1 MKKLLLIILATLSI
15 NAIAQTN
22 IDLSVNDKQVPKGQ
36 AISISRN
43 GNVGIGIEY
52 PDYKLD
58 VNGDARLSGSLLL
71 GNWQLN
77 NNLWPGS
84 GGFTFK
90 GGDVTFG
97 INSVAGQASLLIDG
111 AFIQSEAGKT
121 NTYAGISS
129 FNNSVNFPGTGI
141 WNTSGN
147 VGIGTQTPTH
157 KLDVNGDAQISGNL
171 LLGNWQLNN
180 SSWPGTGGFTY
191 KGGDITFGLHSTTG
205 QASLQINGAFIQSET
220 GKTNTYA
227 GASTFNNTVSF
238 PGAGIWNTSGN
249 VGIGTRNPQ
258 SPLHIKASTEYGS
271 IRVSPSSDNAQS
283 SIGFFADT
291 NGTANSSAWIMGN
304 SVWGN
309 TGMFIIGN
317 QTAGGP
323 VIAAQS
329 NGNVGIGVIKPTAV
343 LHIKAGTSGTAP
355 LKLSVGTN
363 LTTPEAGAME
373 YDGSHLYFTSTNGG
387 KRSQLDQQNNLLT
400 SSQVAN
406 ALGYTP
412 LAGNQ
417 SITVSGDATGSG
429 ATAIALTL
437 ANSGATPGTY
447 NNVTVDTK
455 GRVVSG
461 NNASYLT
468 INNGNI
474 EVAQT
479 AKVGTLNCVGDAKI
493 GGALNLTGDIEVGEK
508 VSAKEVTTNIL
519 NVTGDAFANKYIV
532 LKGTSNQ
539 FLKADGSL
547 DNSQYLTGINSAM
560 VASALGY
567 TPLAGNQTVTV
578 SGDATGSGA
587 TAIALTL
594 ANSGATP
601 GTYNN
606 VTVDTKGRV
615 VAGNNASY
623 LTINDGNIEV
633 AQTAKVGTLN
643 CVGDAKIGG
652 ALNLTGDIEV
662 GEKVNAKEVSTNI
675 LNVTGNAFANKYI
688 VLKGTSNQF
697 LKADGSLDNS
707 QYLTGIN
714 STLVASALGYTPLA
728 GNQTVTV
735 SGDATGSGTT
745 AISLNLANSGVAAGT
760 YNNVTVDTKGRVLTG
775 SNTNYLTGITTE
787 QVQGALGYSPLAG
800 NQTVTVSGDATGS
813 GATAISLTLANSG
826 VAAGTYNNVTVDTK
840 GRVLTGSN
848 TNYLTGITPE
858 QVQGALGYT
867 PYNSTNP
874 SGYITLSNLSGYL
887 PTTGGTITGSFLVQ
901 GNVGIGTANPDQRL
915 TVKGKIH
922 AEEVIIDLAVPADY
936 VFKPDYKLM
945 PLRLVEQF
953 VKTNS
958 HLPEIPSA
966 SEITK
971 NGLSMGEMQN
981 KLLQKVEEL
990 TLYLIEQQKHID
1002 VQNEEIKQLKKIVY
1016 NK

>member
-1 MKKLLLIILATLSI
+1 MKNLLLIILATLSI
-15 NAIAQTN
+15 NAIAQKN
-22 IDLSVNDKQVPKGQ
+22 IDQSVNDKQVPKGQ

-52 PDYKLD
+52 PAYKLD
-58 VNGDARLSGSLLL
+58 VNGDARFSGSLLL

-97 INSVAGQASLLIDG
+97 FNSVAGQASLLIDG

-121 NTYAGISS
+121 NSYAGISS
-129 FNNSVNFPGTGI
+129 FNNSVNFPGIGI

-205 QASLQINGAFIQSET
+205 QASLQINGAFIQSEI

-249 VGIGTRNPQ
+249 VGIGTMNPQ

-309 TGMFIIGN
+309 TGMFVIGN

-323 VIAAQS
+323 VIAAQ
-329 NGNVGIGVIKPTAV
+329 NDGNVGIGVIKPTAM

-387 KRSQLDQQNNLLT
+387 KRSQLDQQNDLLT

-406 ALGYTP
+406 ALGYVP

-417 SITVSGDATGSG
+417 VITVSGDATGSG

-437 ANSGATPGTY
+437 ANSGVASGTY

-468 INNGNI
+468 INDGNI

-508 VSAKEVTTNIL
+508 VSAKEVSTNIL
-519 NVTGDAFANKYIV
+519 NVTGDAIANKYIV

-578 SGDATGSGA
+578 SGDATGSG
-587 TAIALTL
+587 
-594 ANSGATP
+594 
-601 GTYNN
+601 
-606 VTVDTKGRV
+606 
-615 VAGNNASY
+615 
-623 LTINDGNIEV
+623 
-633 AQTAKVGTLN
+633 
-643 CVGDAKIGG
+643 
-652 ALNLTGDIEV
+652 
-662 GEKVNAKEVSTNI
+662 
-675 LNVTGNAFANKYI
+675 
-688 VLKGTSNQF
+688 
-697 LKADGSLDNS
+697 
-707 QYLTGIN
+707 
-714 STLVASALGYTPLA
+714 
-728 GNQTVTV
+728 
-735 SGDATGSGTT
+735 TT
-745 AISLNLANSGVAAGT
+745 AISLNLANSGVTAGT

-800 NQTVTVSGDATGS
+800 NQTVTVSGDVTGS

-826 VAAGTYNNVTVDTK
+826 VAAGTYNNVTVDAK
-840 GRVLTGSN
+840 GRVLTGNN
-848 TNYLTGITPE
+848 TNYLTGITTE

-867 PYNSTNP
+867 PYNSSNP
-874 SGYITLSNLSGYL
+874 NGYITLSNLSGYL

-901 GNVGIGTANPDQRL
+901 GNVGIGTANPDQKL

-936 VFKPDYKLM
+936 VFKPNYKLM

-953 VKTNS
+953 VKANS

-1002 VQNEEIKQLKKIVY
+1002 VQNEEIKQLKKAVY

>member
-1 MKKLLLIILATLSI
+1 
-15 NAIAQTN
+15 
-22 IDLSVNDKQVPKGQ
+22 
-36 AISISRN
+36 
-43 GNVGIGIEY
+43 
-52 PDYKLD
+52 
-58 VNGDARLSGSLLL
+58 
-71 GNWQLN
+71 
-77 NNLWPGS
+77 
-84 GGFTFK
+84 
-90 GGDVTFG
+90 
-97 INSVAGQASLLIDG
+97 
-111 AFIQSEAGKT
+111 
-121 NTYAGISS
+121 
-129 FNNSVNFPGTGI
+129 
-141 WNTSGN
+141 
-147 VGIGTQTPTH
+147 
-157 KLDVNGDAQISGNL
+157 
-171 LLGNWQLNN
+171 
-180 SSWPGTGGFTY
+180 
-191 KGGDITFGLHSTTG
+191 
-205 QASLQINGAFIQSET
+205 
-220 GKTNTYA
+220 
-227 GASTFNNTVSF
+227 
-238 PGAGIWNTSGN
+238 
-249 VGIGTRNPQ
+249 
-258 SPLHIKASTEYGS
+258 
-271 IRVSPSSDNAQS
+271 
-283 SIGFFADT
+283 
-291 NGTANSSAWIMGN
+291 
-304 SVWGN
+304 
-309 TGMFIIGN
+309 
-317 QTAGGP
+317 
-323 VIAAQS
+323 
-329 NGNVGIGVIKPTAV
+329 
-343 LHIKAGTSGTAP
+343 
-355 LKLSVGTN
+355 
-363 LTTPEAGAME
+363 
-373 YDGSHLYFTSTNGG
+373 
-387 KRSQLDQQNNLLT
+387 
-400 SSQVAN
+400 
-406 ALGYTP
+406 
-412 LAGNQ
+412 
-417 SITVSGDATGSG
+417 
-429 ATAIALTL
+429 
-437 ANSGATPGTY
+437 
-447 NNVTVDTK
+447 
-455 GRVVSG
+455 
-461 NNASYLT
+461 
-468 INNGNI
+468 
-474 EVAQT
+474 
-479 AKVGTLNCVGDAKI
+479 
-493 GGALNLTGDIEVGEK
+493 
-508 VSAKEVTTNIL
+508 
-519 NVTGDAFANKYIV
+519 
-532 LKGTSNQ
+532 
-539 FLKADGSL
+539 
-547 DNSQYLTGINSAM
+547 
-560 VASALGY
+560 
-567 TPLAGNQTVTV
+567 
-578 SGDATGSGA
+578 
-587 TAIALTL
+587 
-594 ANSGATP
+594 
-601 GTYNN
+601 
-606 VTVDTKGRV
+606 
-615 VAGNNASY
+615 
-623 LTINDGNIEV
+623 
-633 AQTAKVGTLN
+633 
-643 CVGDAKIGG
+643 
-652 ALNLTGDIEV
+652 
-662 GEKVNAKEVSTNI
+662 
-675 LNVTGNAFANKYI
+675 